1 MTPVA
6 ICGGAELRSA
16 CDLLGLEQA
25 AVTDPRLVLVDLRVA
40 GAAAEAAAVPSGVP
54 RIVIATS
61 EQAESLAALGTD
73 RTRIALSAD
82 AAVIGPLVMAALPR
96 AARGRTAVVTIT
108 AARGGAGRTLAAAAL
123 ARRIAS
129 RSTVMAIDATGTGA
143 LGWWLGLEPRSW
155 SELEALS
162 GELRA
167 EHIELVS
174 SSVSPGLSLVGG
186 PPQLPSGEV
195 LEMTI
200 ATARGM
206 ADVVLVDAPILA
218 DDRAQRATRRSDR
231 VLVFAYDDAAS
242 RAALSSAEIPEAAWI
257 IGAQGSVEDAFR
269 VLPRDEAAVADALA
283 RRGPLGGAL
292 GRAMDELAELLVIDA
307 T

>member
-1 MTPVA
+1 MTSVA

-25 AVTDPRLVLVDLRVA
+25 AATDPRLVLVDLRVA

-73 RTRIALSAD
+73 RARIALSAD
-82 AAVIGPLVMAALPR
+82 AAVIGPLVMAALPH

-129 RSTVMAIDATGTGA
+129 SSTVMAIDATGTGA

-155 SELEALS
+155 SDLEALS

-167 EHIELVS
+167 EHIELVAA
-174 SSVSPGLSLVGG
+174 SVSPGLSLVGG
-186 PPQLPSGEV
+186 PPQLPSGDV

-200 ATARGM
+200 AAARGM
-206 ADVVLVDAPILA
+206 ADVVLIDAPILA
-218 DDRAQRATRRSDR
+218 DDRAQRVARRSDR

>member
-25 AVTDPRLVLVDLRVA
+25 AATDPRLVLVDLRVA

-167 EHIELVS
+167 EHIELVA

-186 PPQLPSGEV
+186 PPQVPSGEV

>member
-25 AVTDPRLVLVDLRVA
+25 TATDPRLVLVDLRVA

-167 EHIELVS
+167 EHIELVA